1 MATGLTA
8 VKFDGQYAEF
18 PSEVQNA
25 LRDYVT
31 SGHAMGHFLTA
42 VASNDLFQAIGYA
55 DEDNVQRL
63 KLYVQWFYNVAPSG
77 CHGSKENVRTW
88 QKHRGLAELET

>member
-8 VKFDGQYAEF
+8 VKFDGQYAAF

-25 LRDYVT
+25 LSDYVT
-31 SGHAMGHFLTA
+31 NGHAMGHFLTA

-55 DEDNVQRL
+55 DEDNVRRL

-77 CHGSKENVRTW
+77 CHGSMANVRTW